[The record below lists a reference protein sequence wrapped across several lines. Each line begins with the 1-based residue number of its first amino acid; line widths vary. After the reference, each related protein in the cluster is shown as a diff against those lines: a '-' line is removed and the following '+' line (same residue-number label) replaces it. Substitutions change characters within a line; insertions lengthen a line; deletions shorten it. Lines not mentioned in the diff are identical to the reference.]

1 MTIWTKLSWTTSD
14 WKLWKSGTERFIQS
28 PTGQSLAIPSS
39 RMAWQV
45 WGALIEKEQQHGT

>member
-1 MTIWTKLSWTTSD
+1 MTIWTKLSWTTSG

-39 RMAWQV
+39 RMAWRV